1 MDWTLEVVVLPVND
15 IDDAIAFYR
24 DRVGF
29 ALDHRTTN
37 EHMDV
42 AQLTPTGTPGPSNRS
57 RHEPTSR

>member
-1 MDWTLEVVVLPVND
+1 MDWTLEVVVLPVQPRRRRHRVH
-15 IDDAIAFYR
+15 R

-29 ALDHRTTN
+29 ALDRRTTN

-57 RHEPTSR
+57 RHEPTSH